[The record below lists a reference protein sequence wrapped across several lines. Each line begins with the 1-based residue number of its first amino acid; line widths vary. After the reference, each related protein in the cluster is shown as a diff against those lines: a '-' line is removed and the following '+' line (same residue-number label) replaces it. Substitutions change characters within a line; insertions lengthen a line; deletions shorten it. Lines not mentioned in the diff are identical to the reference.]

1 MSPGRTG
8 SSGSSQL
15 LSAGEIDTLVI
26 LDREVDLFSS
36 LVTPLTY
43 EGLLDEIVGIEN
55 SRYSFSQPTV
65 SRSIH
70 WEIWLAMI
78 EYVYCLLTDHHVCR
92 IRVDA
97 SLLADEGES
106 LNLKMPANMMAE
118 PVQAAAAV
126 TATVKRLPGEK
137 VAIQLKSALDPIFAG
152 IRDLSIEGLG
162 PFLRDRSI

>member
-55 SRYSFSQPTV
+55 SRYSHSIIQQSTV
-65 SRSIH
+65 SQS
-70 WEIWLAMI
+70 
-78 EYVYCLLTDHHVCR
+78 T
-92 IRVDA
+92 
-97 SLLADEGES
+97 
-106 LNLKMPANMMAE
+106 
-118 PVQAAAAV
+118 
-126 TATVKRLPGEK
+126 
-137 VAIQLKSALDPIFAG
+137 
-152 IRDLSIEGLG
+152 LG
-162 PFLRDRSI
+162 PHTGRLA